1 MRIIVAVGAFAIA
14 CGTAAAQ
21 APKASPMPMKS
32 GRPAA
37 SCAAMDVKLPAD
49 YASWTAKGVATS
61 ARSVADLA
69 KAELAIGKTFR
80 ATLLPTPGVDYPTQP
95 EKPGGSVSKG
105 GLFSVKVAT
114 AGTYFIALGGGAWI
128 DLIDKDGKAAESV
141 AHGHGPDCSTI
152 RKVVD
157 FRLSPGA
164 YTLQVSSYTAET
176 LDVLVGK
183 RQ

>member
-1 MRIIVAVGAFAIA
+1 MRIIVAVGFLAAA
-14 CGTAAAQ
+14 CGVAGAQ
-21 APKASPMPMKS
+21 APQASPMPMES
-32 GRPAA
+32 GKAAA
-37 SCAAMDVKLPAD
+37 SCAAMDAKLPVD
-49 YASWTAKGVATS
+49 YASWTAKGAATS
-61 ARSVADLA
+61 AKSSADLA
-69 KAELAIGKTFR
+69 KAELAIGKSFR
-80 ATLLPTPGVDYPTQP
+80 ATLLPTPSVDYPTQP

-105 GLFSVKVAT
+105 GLFSVKVAM
-114 AGTYFIALGGGAWI
+114 AGTYFVALGGGAWI
-128 DLIDKDGKAAESV
+128 DLVDKDGKAAESV

-164 YTLQVSSYTAET
+164 YTLQVSSYTAEK